1 MARRLSA
8 PPSCRF
14 AERGSRV
21 RRAASLL
28 ALLLSMS
35 SFAAPPI
42 AADSSDEE
50 LMLLSVRL
58 DSDTVAESMPSYV
71 GSDGVKVRRAGPAG
85 GLGSGT
91 PVRAEDGIAEG
102 WAISENRR
110 FLLHL
115 SSATMS
121 FDGNPTSFAA
131 TDVVRRDGDLYVDL
145 RLLS

>member
-71 GSDGVKVRRAGPAG
+71 GSDGVKVPLGELARALA
-85 GLGSGT
+85 LAIT
-91 PVRAEDGIAEG
+91 VRAEDGI
-102 WAISENRR
+102 
-110 FLLHL
+110 
-115 SSATMS
+115 
-121 FDGNPTSFAA
+121 
-131 TDVVRRDGDLYVDL
+131 
-145 RLLS
+145 